1 MKEKSKEK
9 SSNIKIK
16 TTKTDNF
23 LESIGLKYF
32 QRISNQFK
40 SKNSIKF
47 DDIPSDNVL
56 NVVSHNVMLT
66 SVIIAVLVGALTTI
80 PAVWFQY
87 FYHDSFD
94 SFYYYLILSI
104 VTVLFL
110 IIEVGV
116 LYWLSMRAVYTLA
129 YLTGFKE
136 NDSSIPSQYDVK
148 NIMVRSALELEDPII
163 EYLGI
168 NPHKYVS
175 KKWLFV
181 RTLLYKAKIV
191 LSTLILRIIL
201 QKLALRFGVR
211 MSFLWL
217 TIPVTA
223 IWDGVVMFRVI
234 KDAKLRLFGYH
245 LSRYIAE
252 EIITDKFLNNYSP
265 DVKEGAI
272 RAISTVVILSK
283 NYHPNSITLLLRL
296 NQHLEINQ
304 AKDYDDLEKFL
315 EYLET
320 TTAKEKHLL
329 RTLSAMS
336 AVFDGEINRGERTAL
351 KRIFANE
358 EKYMNFAKELKK
370 LLLEGSIH
378 QSAHICEE
386 MVYGVCGS
394 GNNPSLT

>member
-1 MKEKSKEK
+1 MKEKLKEK
-9 SSNIKIK
+9 PSNIKIK

-94 SFYYYLILSI
+94 TFYYYLILSL
-104 VTVLFL
+104 VTVFFL

-136 NDSSIPSQYDVK
+136 NDSSIPTQYDVK
-148 NIMVRSALELEDPII
+148 KIMVRSALELEDPVI

-175 KKWLFV
+175 KKWLFI

-320 TTAKEKHLL
+320 TTTKEKHLL

-358 EKYMNFAKELKK
+358 EKYMDFAKKLKE

-386 MVYGVCGS
+386 MIYDVRS
-394 GNNPSLT
+394 

>member
-1 MKEKSKEK
+1 MKEKANK
-9 SSNIKIK
+9 IKIK
-16 TTKTDNF
+16 TTKTDIF

-32 QRISNQFK
+32 QRISNQFT
-40 SKNSIKF
+40 SKNCIKF
-47 DDIPSDNVL
+47 NDIPSDNVL

-94 SFYYYLILSI
+94 TFYFYLILSI
-104 VTVLFL
+104 VTVFFL

-136 NDSSIPSQYDVK
+136 NDSSIPTQYDIEK
-148 NIMVRSALELEDPII
+148 IMVRSALELEDPVI

-175 KKWLFV
+175 KKWLLV

-191 LSTLILRIIL
+191 LSTLIIRIVL
-201 QKLALRFGVR
+201 KKLALRFGLR
-211 MSFLWL
+211 MSFLWI

-252 EIITDKFLNNYSP
+252 EIITDKFLKNYSSA
-265 DVKEGAI
+265 VQEGAI

-283 NYHPNSITLLLRL
+283 NYHPNSISLLLRL

-304 AKDYDDLEKFL
+304 EKDYDDLEKFL
-315 EYLET
+315 KYLET
-320 TTAKEKHLL
+320 TTPKEKHLL
-329 RTLSAMS
+329 RTLSAIS

-358 EKYMNFAKELKK
+358 EKYMDFAKELKE

-386 MVYGVCGS
+386 MIDGIKS
-394 GNNPSLT
+394 

>member
-1 MKEKSKEK
+1 MKEEVKEEAK
-9 SSNIKIK
+9 KQPTNIKIK
-16 TTKTDNF
+16 IGKTDGF
-23 LESIGLKYF
+23 LEAIGVKYF
-32 QRISNQFK
+32 QRISRQLK
-40 SKNSIKF
+40 SKDMIKF
-47 DDIPSDNVL
+47 DKIPSDNVL
-56 NVVSHNVMLT
+56 NVVSNNIMLT

-87 FYHDSFD
+87 FYQERFD
-94 SFYYYLILSI
+94 TFYYYLILSLI
-104 VTVLFL
+104 TVLFL

-116 LYWLSMRAVYTLA
+116 LYWLSMRAVYTLG

-136 NDSSIPSQYDVK
+136 HDTSIPSQYDIK
-148 NIMVRSALELEDPII
+148 KIMVRSALELEDPII

-175 KKWLFV
+175 KKWLFI

-191 LSTLILRIIL
+191 LSTFILRVL
-201 QKLALRFGVR
+201 FQKLALRFGVR

-217 TIPVTA
+217 TIPITA

-252 EIITDKFLNNYSP
+252 EIITDKLLDEYSP
-265 DVKEGAI
+265 DVREGAI

-315 EYLET
+315 DYLEST
-320 TTAKEKHLL
+320 TPKEKHLL

-336 AVFDGEINRGERTAL
+336 AVFDGEINRGERKAL

-358 EKYMNFAKELKK
+358 QRYMDFAQNLKEL
-370 LLLEGSIH
+370 LVEGSIH

-386 MVYGVCGS
+386 MVCGRER
-394 GNNPSLT
+394 P